1 MKKLALLVI
10 FLSIIA
16 ISPAAY
22 AFTSLP
28 DGIYLEQQG
37 AESCTSASAAMMLR
51 ARTYLSGNDTW
62 NLITEEKV
70 ESIAWINGR
79 GLSTSFTY
87 NFDDNHYISV
97 DRTEVGGFSVA
108 SLKTV
113 LDAHPEGIVL
123 YCRNIPHAVFVCD
136 YEGDTFYCADPGARY
151 WSSIP
156 SGRIQL
162 GNSSLSISYGSQAGI
177 LNNTTHYWYVS
188 SYSVAPSTPT
198 APTVTVTQSGTD
210 AIISWNNIG
219 ADSYEVLVQNGTA
232 TNNLYIGSTT
242 YCSTQVGLG
251 AGSFRVIVHAMFSNG
266 VILGSDWVYY
276 TISTTPPPSP
286 DPALPD
292 GNYIIAAA
300 ADTHFYL
307 DIVGGDYPA
316 APGTNV
322 QLYYTADGNVGA
334 ADVWKVTNNGNGY
347 YRIAQYGQNVS
358 LDVDNESNENGANV
372 QVWTNNNWSAQQ
384 WAISGNANSG
394 YRMKA
399 QCSGKYLEYRDSN
412 LISGTNVQQWAYD
425 DVPAQ
430 IWQFIP
436 YTPVTAPSVTFEPW
450 ESAYTYIGETDA
462 SIGRIVMVSDGNCSG
477 VGMILYDSAGN
488 QLGYA
493 QNPAYENEKNFFKIN
508 EELGVTLKG
517 GTTYQYQFF
526 AVVNG
531 TTYYDSKVSFTTSPC
546 THSLTHHAAVSAT
559 EYAAG
564 NYEYWYCSK
573 CGKYFSDAACAT
585 VTTREAVTIPKLEP
599 VIAYVSGVE
608 CRNIEEI
615 NVAIH
620 ESDNP
625 VVTVAAGRTIPYEPI
640 GNNVTAI
647 PWRQKNRVVFNKSA
661 VLDLNGGTVCG
672 AVVYASNLLIKDSA
686 NGLGK
691 VTGIFA
697 LKDVIFVGGSGSK
710 IASLTVTGGS
720 FIPEFNVAK
729 YLAPGYTVQSSNS
742 YDKVVRA
749 PVTFVLPV
757 DLTRIEDE
765 AFAGITNCIVRIPD
779 GVAYVSPTAFDPSV
793 TLVVT
798 SGSTAAN
805 AVKNNGLY

>member
-1 MKKLALLVI
+1 MKKYFTLLI
-10 FLSIIA
+10 CLCLFLSLLTITADATVGSFGVNID
-16 ISPAAY
+16 AY
-22 AFTSLP
+22 MYTTNDNP
-28 DGIYLEQQG
+28 IYAKGLWGECTWYCWGRAVEKCGECLKWG
-37 AESCTSASAAMMLR
+37 AESNVYGDANDWYENAQGFYSVGTAPR
-51 ARTYLSGNDTW
+51 ANAIAVWKDDSYGHVAFVESIDGDILYLTESNVKEVKGYIEGWLNLSTGAYTNTSGNVKFGYYNDSDTW
-62 NLITEEKV
+62 N
-70 ESIAWINGR
+70 GR
-79 GLSTSFTY
+79 GNPYGYIYLP
-87 NFDDNHYISV
+87 DN
-97 DRTEVGGFSVA
+97 T
-108 SLKTV
+108 
-113 LDAHPEGIVL
+113 
-123 YCRNIPHAVFVCD
+123 
-136 YEGDTFYCADPGARY
+136 
-151 WSSIP
+151 
-156 SGRIQL
+156 
-162 GNSSLSISYGSQAGI
+162 
-177 LNNTTHYWYVS
+177 
-188 SYSVAPSTPT
+188 TPT

-210 AIISWNNIG
+210 AIISWNNVG
-219 ADSYEVLVQNGTA
+219 ADSYEVLVQNGAA

-266 VILGSDWVYY
+266 AILGSDWVYY

-358 LDVDNESNENGANV
+358 LDVYNESNENGANV

-384 WAISGNANSG
+384 WAISGNKNAG

-462 SIGRIVMVSDGNCSG
+462 SIGRIVRVSDGNCSG

-493 QNPAYENEKNFFKIN
+493 QNPTYENEKNFFKIN

-585 VTTREAVTIPKLEP
+585 VTTLEAVTIPKLEP

-805 AVKNNGLY
+805 AVKNIGLNVIEE